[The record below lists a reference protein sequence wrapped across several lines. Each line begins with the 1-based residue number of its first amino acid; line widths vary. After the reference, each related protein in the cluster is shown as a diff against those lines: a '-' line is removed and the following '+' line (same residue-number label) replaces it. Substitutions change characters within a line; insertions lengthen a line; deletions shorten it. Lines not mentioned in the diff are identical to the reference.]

1 MDFDPL
7 APLPLVT
14 AELPGIG
21 GTIKEFPEDFEVE
34 EIPAYEPSGSGDY
47 LYLWV
52 EKRAMGAE
60 YFVRQIARRLGIAN
74 NDVGTA
80 GLKDR
85 QAVTRQMV
93 SIPDVGTEKL
103 AQLDGDGMR
112 VLRVSRHGNKLRP
125 GHLRGNRFR
134 ILIRRPD
141 PEAPG
146 RLSPILAKLGETGV
160 PNFYGPQRFGKGGET
175 VRMGLAM
182 LGGDKASENAGGGR
196 STLRRNPFL
205 RKFALSAAQSAL
217 FNDYLAR
224 RMQEGLFRQVID
236 GDVMARWPFGGIF
249 TAEDLGTEQSR
260 FDRRETVHTGPIY
273 GRKMYAAGN
282 IAAERENFILLQ
294 AGLTRD
300 AFTRFGKL
308 LQGTRRHNLFYL
320 SELAAVAE
328 PEGVRV
334 SFTLPAGSYA
344 TIVLSE
350 VMKCTKVDS
359 EEDAS

>member
-74 NDVGTA
+74 NAVGTA

-93 SIPDVGTEKL
+93 SVPDVGTEKL

-141 PEAPG
+141 PQALA
-146 RLSPILAKLGETGV
+146 RLSPILKKLEETGV

-175 VRMGLAM
+175 VQMGLAM
-182 LGGDKASENAGGGR
+182 LGGDKASQNAAGR
-196 STLRRNPFL
+196 STLPRNPFL
-205 RKFALSAAQSAL
+205 RKLALSAAQSAL

-224 RMQEGLFRQVID
+224 RMQDGLFRQVID

-249 TAEDLGTEQSR
+249 TAEDLPAEQNR
-260 FDRRETVHTGPIY
+260 FDRREIVHTGPIY
-273 GRKMYAAGN
+273 GRKMFAAGN

-294 AGLTRD
+294 AALTRD

-344 TIVLSE
+344 TVVLSE

>member
-1 MDFDPL
+1 MNFDSL

-21 GTIKEFPEDFEVE
+21 GTIKDFPEDFEVE

-93 SIPDVGTEKL
+93 SVPDVGTEKL

-112 VLRVSRHGNKLRP
+112 VLRVSRHANKLRP
-125 GHLRGNRFR
+125 GHLHGNRFR
-134 ILIRRPD
+134 ILIRRP
-141 PEAPG
+141 EADVPA
-146 RLSPILAKLGETGV
+146 RVSPILRKLGDTGV

-175 VRMGLAM
+175 VQMGLAM
-182 LGGDKASENAGGGR
+182 LRGDKAPQDAACR
-196 STLRRNPFL
+196 SRFPRNPFL

-217 FNDYLAR
+217 FNHYLAR
-224 RMQEGLFRQVID
+224 RMQDGLLRQVVD
-236 GDVMARWPFGGIF
+236 GDVMARWPFGGMF
-249 TAEDLGTEQSR
+249 KAEDLLAEQKR

-282 IAAERENFILLQ
+282 TAAERENFILSQ

-300 AFTRFGKL
+300 AFAGFGKL
-308 LQGTRRHNLFYL
+308 VQGTRRHNLFYL
-320 SELAAVAE
+320 SDLEWAAE
-328 PEGVRV
+328 PEGVRLA
-334 SFTLPAGSYA
+334 FTLPAGSYA
-344 TIVLSE
+344 TVVLQE
-350 VMKCTKVDS
+350 VMKCTKVDT
-359 EEDAS
+359 EEGAS